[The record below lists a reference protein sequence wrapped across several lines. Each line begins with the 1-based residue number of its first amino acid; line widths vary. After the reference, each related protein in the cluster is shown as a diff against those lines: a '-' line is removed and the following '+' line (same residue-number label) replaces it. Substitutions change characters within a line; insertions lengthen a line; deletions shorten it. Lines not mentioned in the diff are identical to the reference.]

1 MRVSMASPDRPSK
14 AEEMAKTILT
24 VDDSASVRQLVGMTL
39 RGAGYDVAEAVDG
52 GDSLVPL
59 GEMVNSN
66 HGAVL
71 SGRRG
76 PDRSPSAMPYRQGIT

>member
-1 MRVSMASPDRPSK
+1 MARPFGCPDL
-14 AEEMAKTILT
+14 E
-24 VDDSASVRQLVGMTL
+24 
-39 RGAGYDVAEAVDG
+39 AEAVDG
-52 GDSLVPL
+52 GDGPVPL